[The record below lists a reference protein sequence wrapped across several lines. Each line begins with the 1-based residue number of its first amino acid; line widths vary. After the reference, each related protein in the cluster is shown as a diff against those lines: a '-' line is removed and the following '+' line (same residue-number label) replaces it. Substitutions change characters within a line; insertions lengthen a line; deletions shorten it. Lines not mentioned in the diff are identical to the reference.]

1 MTSLKLR
8 LLGAVREL
16 AAVELPPATSV
27 HSGRPLRRFALEL
40 HVPDERHQELDAEL
54 EAAAANE
61 GRPLRGT
68 DAAWRVSDGWTATS
82 RGRRPEIYI
91 YRMEVQEAEVL
102 EPSALEIEGLS
113 LTPAKYKEEAD
124 ENTVMV
130 TLVTEVNGEDDE
142 HLEKLLRDPDALY
155 DVTRRGIS
163 DTPLRMRFGRCLW
176 EWGGDGAR
184 RHHLELIAAGG
195 GNEAAP
201 SPLALVNQPQLER
214 AMERVAA
221 NTDALAKL
229 LEELYSQGVLSESA
243 FQAINAAATP
253 RPLTRREERET
264 FRTDRLSDYWR

>member
-61 GRPLRGT
+61 GRPLQGT

-91 YRMEVQEAEVL
+91 YRMEVQEAETL
-102 EPSALEIEGLS
+102 EPSAVEIEGLS
-113 LTPAKYKEEAD
+113 LTPAKYKEEVD

-130 TLVTEVNGEDDE
+130 TLVTEVTGEDDE
-142 HLEKLLRDPDALY
+142 HLEKLLKDPDALY

-176 EWGGDGAR
+176 EWGGDGTR
-184 RHHLELIAAGG
+184 RHHLELVAAGG

-201 SPLALVNQPQLER
+201 PPLALVNQPQLER
-214 AMERVAA
+214 TMERVVA
-221 NTDALAKL
+221 NADALAKL
-229 LEELYSQGVLSESA
+229 LEELYSQGVLGEST

-253 RPLTRREERET
+253 RPLTRHEERDM